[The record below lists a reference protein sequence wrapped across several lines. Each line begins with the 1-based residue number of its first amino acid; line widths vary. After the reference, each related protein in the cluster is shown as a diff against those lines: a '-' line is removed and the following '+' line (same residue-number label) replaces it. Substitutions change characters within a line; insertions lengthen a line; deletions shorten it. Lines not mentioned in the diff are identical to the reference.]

1 MMNKWQVIVG
11 GVLLVIVGSLI
22 WQRPF
27 QTNGQTSEQ
36 ALVQRLDRDAM
47 MTAVKQPLLQIPET
61 ETPKAVSVQPET
73 KSRQR
78 WCNYGRRFW
87 DWWGL
92 GCCLGGLSG
101 RWEK

>member
-73 KSRQR
+73 KKQTAVVQL
-78 WCNYGRRFW
+78 WPALLGLVGVGLLFRRFK
-87 DWWGL
+87 
-92 GCCLGGLSG
+92 
-101 RWEK
+101 R